1 MQTKTNYLKEIK
13 NPKGNILKIIN
24 KKEFF
29 FKGFGEAYLSSIRKG
44 SIKAWKKHKKS
55 HLNLTIIL
63 GKVKFVIYNEKK
75 ESFKNIILKKNDKK
89 KIYISPGIWFGFMGL
104 SKDNIILSI
113 ASEISNEKEIL
124 RKKIKEIKYDW

>member
-1 MQTKTNYLKEIK
+1 MKTKINHLKEIK
-13 NPKGNILKIIN
+13 NPKGNILKILN

-29 FKGFGEAYLSSIRKG
+29 FKGFGEAYLSFVRKG

-75 ESFKNIILKKNDKK
+75 KNFKNIILKENDKK
-89 KIYISPGIWFGFMGL
+89 KFYIPPGIWFGFKGL
-104 SKDNIILSI
+104 SKNNIILSI
-113 ASEISNEKEIL
+113 SSKISDEKEIL
-124 RKKIKEIKYDW
+124 RKKIKEINFNW